1 MEKQKNKKIIYT
13 DSQTALFRI
22 QSRKIKTTLQA
33 TPETNKLLTDI
44 QKAIARLKTHE
55 IDHDSIQKRDTANR

>member
-22 QSRKIKTTLQA
+22 QSRKIKTTLEA
-33 TPETNKLLTDI
+33 TPETTKLLTDI
-44 QKAIARLKTHE
+44 QAAIARLKTHE
-55 IDHDSIQKRDTANR
+55 IESNTIQKRDTAKR

>member
-22 QSRKIKTTLQA
+22 QSRKIKTTLEA
-33 TPETNKLLTDI
+33 TPETTKLLTDI
-44 QKAIARLKTHE
+44 QAAIARLKTHE
-55 IDHDSIQKRDTANR
+55 IDSSIQKRDTTKR